1 MMKDVLTPK
10 QIEQANPF
18 LQQKVKHNLI
28 DGKHV
33 PAASGKLTAVRNPAT
48 GEVIAQ
54 VAESEAADVD
64 VAVQAARRAF
74 ESNDWSRMRPA
85 DRELKLLRLADLME
99 KHAEE
104 LAQLETINQGKLLG
118 LARGVEVN
126 DSIQFTRYM
135 AGWATKIEGS
145 TLDIS
150 IPIPPGARYHAYT
163 KREPVGVVGAI
174 IPWNFSLMS
183 AIWKIAPALTCGC
196 TIVLKPAEWT
206 PLTALRLGELALEAG
221 FPPGVVNI
229 VTGDGTTA
237 GAALSQHRGIDKM
250 TFTGS
255 TEVGKLVGH
264 AAVENMTRFT
274 LELGG
279 KSPQIL
285 LEDVDPAQVGMGIT
299 IGGMFNQGQCCAAG
313 TRIYVHHSKYEQ
325 TVDVLSN
332 IANGTR
338 LGNGLANDVDMGP
351 VISREHQ
358 NRIMR
363 YMDIAKAEG
372 VTIAAGGTAE
382 NGAGYFVRPTI
393 LATADNSKRVVQEEI
408 FGPVLVVLP
417 FSDVDEAVEK
427 ANDNRYGLSASVW
440 SNNLTKVM
448 DMVPRIKAG
457 TVWVNVHVPL
467 DPNLPFG
474 GYKQSGTGREFGKS
488 AIDGFTELKS
498 VAIAY

>member
-1 MMKDVLTPK
+1 MAETALTPK

-18 LQQKVKHNLI
+18 LQEKVKRNI
-28 DGKHV
+28 IGGEHV
-33 PAASGKLTAVRNPAT
+33 PAASGKLTSVHNPAT

-54 VAESEAADVD
+54 VAESDAADVD
-64 VAVQAARRAF
+64 AAVKAARRAF
-74 ESNDWSRMRPA
+74 ESAEWSRMRPA

-118 LARGVEVN
+118 LARGIEVS
-126 DSIQFTRYM
+126 DSIQFARYM

-145 TLDIS
+145 TLDVS
-150 IPIPPGARYHAYT
+150 ITAPPGARYHAYT

-183 AIWKIAPALTCGC
+183 AIWKIAPALACGC

-206 PLTALRLGELALEAG
+206 PLTALRLAELALEAG
-221 FPPGVVNI
+221 IPPGVVNI
-229 VTGDGTTA
+229 VTGDGETA
-237 GAALSQHRGIDKM
+237 GAALASHRGIDKM

-255 TEVGKLVGH
+255 TEVGKRVGH

-285 LEDVDPAQVGMGIT
+285 LEDVDPAQVGMGLT
-299 IGGMFNQGQCCAAG
+299 VGGMFNQGQCCAAG

-332 IANGTR
+332 IADGTR
-338 LGNGLANDVDMGP
+338 LGNGLATDVDMGP
-351 VISREHQ
+351 VVSREHQ
-358 NRIMR
+358 NHIMR
-363 YMDIAKAEG
+363 YLDIAKAEG
-372 VTIAAGGTAE
+372 VTIAAGGAALDGE
-382 NGAGYFVRPTI
+382 GYFVRPTI
-393 LATADNSKRVVQEEI
+393 LATTDNSKRVVQEEI

-417 FSDVDEAVEK
+417 FSEVDEAVEK

-440 SNNLTKVM
+440 SNNLSKVM
-448 DMVPRIKAG
+448 DVIPRIKAG

-474 GYKQSGTGREFGKS
+474 GYKQSGVGREFGRS